1 MKQLHI
7 VHLYGMDFEPT
18 EDMLVIFRG
27 KYFAA
32 VWA

>member
-7 VHLYGMDFEPT
+7 IQLNGMGFEPS

-32 VWA
+32 VWV